1 MTVAQDQQRALA
13 TAVGELLRDSLRD
26 IIPKAR
32 GQVSAKETQ
41 VAGDVVTDTDFALQ
55 ETLQAGL
62 RRLLP
67 EAGFIGE
74 EGFEAMQVLGDQ
86 PHWIVDPL
94 DGTLNYA
101 CDLPFFGASIAL
113 IVEGMPVVGV
123 VYDYGADTVFEA
135 VAGQGARC
143 NGAGMLWDAAMAQRS
158 PIGISSGFL
167 ALMKGP
173 EAARYN
179 PDWLGSRFRIFGSQ
193 AVQLCWAAAGRLR
206 LNINV
211 EAKLWDDAAGILIC
225 QEAGADYAALAADPV
240 YPLSP
245 STPALAGQSLFSIS
259 GAPDLVDLCRRDFV
273 KG

>member
-74 EGFEAMQVLGDQ
+74 EGFEAMQALSDQ

-143 NGAGMLWDAAMAQRS
+143 NGAEMLWDAAMAQRS
-158 PIGISSGFL
+158 PIGICSGFL

-245 STPALAGQSLFSIS
+245 SSPALAGQSLFSIS
-259 GAPDLVDLCRRDFV
+259 GAPELVDLCRRDFV

>member
-13 TAVGELLRDSLRD
+13 TAVGDLLRDSLRD

-74 EGFEAMQVLGDQ
+74 EGFEAMQALGDQ

-245 STPALAGQSLFSIS
+245 SSPALAGQSLFSIS
-259 GAPDLVDLCRRDFV
+259 GAPELVDLCRRDFV